1 MKAVLRQAALLVEGE
16 AQIEA
21 AATRGAFDSA
31 IVLAV
36 EAQDALG
43 SHAIYDHDEND
54 RDALAGSAED
64 QSVARLKV
72 FMSFCKIDLRRKWRK
87 GST

>member
-1 MKAVLRQAALLVEGE
+1 MKAVLRQAALLKEVE

-21 AATRGAFDSA
+21 AATSGAFDTA

-43 SHAIYDHDEND
+43 SHAIYDHEDHHENT
-54 RDALAGSAED
+54 LAGSAEE

-72 FMSFCKIDLRRKWRK
+72 RSALLLC
-87 GST
+87 S